1 MTGFPDEREKAA
13 SADGPIPE
21 ALSRAPAA
29 FSLRCALTQPHVE
42 TTGPICHTRQGYM
55 VLMDEENIC
64 TSLASFEGI
73 DPCVEVF

>member
-1 MTGFPDEREKAA
+1 MTLPRNQAYTFSPD
-13 SADGPIPE
+13 SWSQFAD
-21 ALSRAPAA
+21 LLTSR
-29 FSLRCALTQPHVE
+29 
-42 TTGPICHTRQGYM
+42 RQGYM